1 MAIQIGATIPDVEL
15 KVMGKERPE
24 SVQTGE
30 LFQAKRVVLFA
41 LPGAFTPTCSKSH
54 LPGYIELSGQIRDK
68 GVDLII
74 CLSVNDAWVMA
85 AWGDVHGA
93 GERVMML
100 ADGNA
105 EFTKAIGLDSDLSGA
120 GFGVRSLRYS
130 IVVNDGVVT
139 HLNVEEPRKF
149 EVSDANSMLAL
160 L

>member
-1 MAIQIGATIPDVEL
+1 MIQIGEKISDVEL

-30 LFQAKRVVLFA
+30 LFQGKRVVLFA
-41 LPGAFTPTCSKSH
+41 LPGAFTPTCSKFH
-54 LPGYIELSGQIRDK
+54 LPDYVELSDQIREK

-85 AWGDVHGA
+85 AWGDAHGA
-93 GERVMML
+93 DERVMML

-105 EFTKAIGLDSDLSGA
+105 EFTKAIGLDSDMSGA

-130 IVVNDGVVT
+130 VVVNDCVVT

-149 EVSDANSMLAL
+149 VVSDAKSMLGL

>member
-1 MAIQIGATIPDVEL
+1 MMIQIGEKIPDVEL
-15 KVMGKERPE
+15 KTMGKERPE

-30 LFQAKRVVLFA
+30 LFQGKQVVLFA
-41 LPGAFTPTCSKSH
+41 LPGAFTPTCSKAH
-54 LPGYIELSGQIRDK
+54 LPGYIELSDQIHGK
-68 GVDLII
+68 GVDLIV

-85 AWGDVHGA
+85 AWGDAHGA

-105 EFTKAIGLDSDLSGA
+105 EFTRRIGLDSDMSGA
-120 GFGVRSLRYS
+120 GFGLRSLRYS
-130 IVVNDGVVT
+130 TVVNDCFVT

-149 EVSDANSMLAL
+149 EVSDAKSMLGL

>member
-1 MAIQIGATIPDVEL
+1 MAIQIGETVPDVEL
-15 KVMGKERPE
+15 KIMGSERPE

-54 LPGYIELSGQIRDK
+54 LPGYIELSDQIRDK

-105 EFTKAIGLDSDLSGA
+105 EFTRAIGLDSDLSGA

-130 IVVNDGVVT
+130 IVVNDGVIT
-139 HLNVEEPRKF
+139 HLNVEEPKQF
-149 EVSDANSMLAL
+149 EVSDAKSMLAL

>member
-15 KVMGKERPE
+15 KVMGKEWPE
-24 SVQTGE
+24 SIHTGE

-54 LPGYIELSGQIRDK
+54 LPGYIELSDQIRGK

-105 EFTKAIGLDSDLSGA
+105 EFTRAIGLDSDLSGA
-120 GFGVRSLRYS
+120 GFGIRSLRYS
-130 IVVNDGVVT
+130 IVVNDGVIT

-149 EVSDANSMLAL
+149 EVSDAKSMLAL

>member
-24 SVQTGE
+24 SIQTGE

-54 LPGYIELSGQIRDK
+54 LPGYIELSDQIRDK
-68 GVDLII
+68 GVAQII
-74 CLSVNDAWVMA
+74 CLSVNDVWVMA
-85 AWGDVHGA
+85 AW
-93 GERVMML
+93 
-100 ADGNA
+100 
-105 EFTKAIGLDSDLSGA
+105 GA

-130 IVVNDGVVT
+130 IVVNDGVIT
-139 HLNVEEPRKF
+139 NLNVEEPRKF
-149 EVSDANSMLAL
+149 EVSDAKSMLAL